1 MNKKILFVICFCIC
15 FLSACSVSRN
25 YCQLENPRTI
35 SSGEY
40 YKILEGDGFEYC
52 YYIYNSDKDVVLEE
66 KTYGKSP
73 TIEMLND
80 DIIDIHI
87 GMGTGIIMHK
97 YYSVKR
103 NLFSENFEYVIA
115 NSNELVAYINIS
127 DEQQPFENRTV
138 IVQDAFD
145 KSVFFK
151 EFKLNFSNV
160 DTPVLNAF
168 FSKENTQLEITY
180 LSGND
185 QTEISETISLK

>member
-1 MNKKILFVICFCIC
+1 MDKKILLVIGFCIC
-15 FLSACSVSRN
+15 FLSACSASIN

-40 YKILEGDGFEYC
+40 HKIIEGDGFEYC
-52 YYIYNSDKDVVLEE
+52 YYIYNSDKEVVLKE
-66 KTYGKSP
+66 KTYGKPP

-87 GMGTGIIMHK
+87 GMGTGVIIHK

-103 NLFSENFEYVIA
+103 NAFSENFEYVIA

-127 DEQQPFENRTV
+127 DERQPFENRTV

-160 DTPVLNAF
+160 DTPVLNAS

-180 LSGND
+180 LSGNN
-185 QTEISETISLK
+185 QTEISETINLK